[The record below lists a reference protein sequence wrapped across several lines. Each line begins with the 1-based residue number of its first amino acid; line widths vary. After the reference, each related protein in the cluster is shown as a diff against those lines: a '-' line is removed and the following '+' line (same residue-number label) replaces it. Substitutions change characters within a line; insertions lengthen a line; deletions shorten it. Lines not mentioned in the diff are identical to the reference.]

1 MTKQCSNK
9 EKQCCFP
16 WQGSGS
22 GSWSV
27 KVFYEKNIRCTCYWT
42 RLIGLTWQNQAIVVI
57 LLLYIYLLLLSSMVC
72 FFYFL
77 HLCLSLLWFS
87 SSRST
92 TCSHNA
98 QLTIF
103 AEQAAEMHCSVA
115 CNASPVLW
123 THGCWERLTCRYGCR
138 QINRTTLVEYSLDVI
153 NPSALS
159 MLGSEWQHTSRK
171 THMSLL

>member
-1 MTKQCSNK
+1 MLFSVAGLW
-9 EKQCCFP
+9 E
-16 WQGSGS
+16 WQLVSES
-22 GSWSV
+22 LLW
-27 KVFYEKNIRCTCYWT
+27 KKH
-42 RLIGLTWQNQAIVVI
+42 QMH
-57 LLLYIYLLLLSSMVC
+57 LLLDTTDWLDLTKSSHCCYITIIYIYLLLLSSMVC

-87 SSRST
+87 SSRGTS
-92 TCSHNA
+92 CFHNA